1 MTFLEPCCRM
11 CFALS
16 EAAVSFS
23 QNGSVDLTLMLPDG
37 AKIHFKAA
45 GNELSQVNNDQ
56 AENPSMACN
65 SSVENA
71 MAQIKQFLAEN
82 PEIGQLSAKKQKNI
96 YDREKK
102 RKMPKFM
109 ERYPVFGLA
118 AFIAAVVIVL
128 LSIRGWEAYKDYL
141 TKDGRFTVEDYVV
154 KVRDEESGVDT
165 PKNTYRNSKKRY
177 KVYYEYTVDGITQSY
192 IKRNQTYPFSTTTHY
207 FYRDENGTAVEAHFI
222 TTWGMITS
230 GGLVILC
237 IFVGFVDIIQCK
249 KRRKN

>member
-56 AENPSMACN
+56 AENPGMACN

-71 MAQIKQFLAEN
+71 MAQIKQFLAKN
-82 PEIGQLSAKKQKNI
+82 PDIGQLSAKKQKNI

-128 LSIRGWEAYKDYL
+128 LSIRGWEAYK
-141 TKDGRFTVEDYVV
+141 
-154 KVRDEESGVDT
+154 
-165 PKNTYRNSKKRY
+165 
-177 KVYYEYTVDGITQSY
+177 VYYEYTVDGVTQSY

-222 TTWGMITS
+222 TTLGMITS

-237 IFVGFVDIIQCK
+237 ILVGFADIIQCK
-249 KRRKN
+249 KRRKKLKELK